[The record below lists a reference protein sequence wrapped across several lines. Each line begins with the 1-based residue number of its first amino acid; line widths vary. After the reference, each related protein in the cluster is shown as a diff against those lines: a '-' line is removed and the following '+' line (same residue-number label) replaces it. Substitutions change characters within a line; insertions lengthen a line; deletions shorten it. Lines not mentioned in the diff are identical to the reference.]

1 MAILILRYYK
11 LNRLYKMNNMTHYI
25 YLLVDADIDDVLYML
40 KNYLFLSE

>member
-11 LNRLYKMNNMTHYI
+11 LNRLYEMNNMTHI

-40 KNYLFLSE
+40 KKYLFLSE